1 MTSKHLHIVCL
12 DVPYPVDY
20 GGIFDLFYKIKA
32 LHEAGV
38 NIHLHCFEYGRE
50 RQKELDHYCT
60 SVTYYKRKNIY
71 DSFSLRLPFI
81 VSSRANPSLL
91 KDLLEDN
98 YPVLLEGI
106 HCTYFLFSGDLKNK
120 KVFVRL
126 HNTEFEYY
134 EGLAKAAKNIF
145 RKLYFH
151 HESNLLK
158 KYEREIADKA
168 LFIAVSKK
176 DKDTYEEKLSAKAV
190 KYLPVFL
197 PFTVIR
203 SEPGS
208 GNFCIYHG
216 NLSVPENEK
225 AALWLIENVFDTLD
239 LPFVIAGKNPSKRL
253 KTIAHKNENVC
264 LVENPSVKEM
274 DELIIKAHVHLLPS
288 FNKTGIKIKL
298 LHALFNGR
306 FVITNQAA
314 VEGSDLASFCRIAGT
329 AFEYKKIAGELFSS
343 AFSESEITKRKE
355 ILEGIYDNHENAIR
369 LMQWIW

>member
-38 NIHLHCFEYGRE
+38 NIHLHCFEYGRG

-120 KVFVRL
+120 KVFVRV

-134 EGLAKAAKNIF
+134 EGLAKATKNIF
-145 RKLYFH
+145 KKLYFY

-158 KYEREIADKA
+158 KYEREIADKG

-239 LPFVIAGKNPSKRL
+239 LPFVIAGKNPSKHL
-253 KTIAHKNENVC
+253 KKIAHKNENVC
-264 LVENPSVKEM
+264 LVENPSGKEM
-274 DELIIKAHVHLLPS
+274 DELISKAHIHLLPS

-314 VEGSDLASFCRIAGT
+314 VEGSDLASFCSIAGT
-329 AFEYKKIAGELFSS
+329 AFEYKKIAGELFPS
-343 AFSESEITKRKE
+343 AFSDGEIAKRKE